1 MNLITLIRNWKE
13 CVSRCN
19 LNRSE
24 ELLLRCTTGTIWA
37 IIQPFIVRLA
47 QKQVPTT
54 ITKLYENLAKYTQ
67 PAIDSLFKLKEK
79 IKESPSDLDD
89 YCFEQG
95 VTAIETFAHY
105 LLGIVDELKK

>member
-1 MNLITLIRNWKE
+1 MKRKGIFMNLITLIRNWKDL
-13 CVSRCN
+13 S
-19 LNRSE
+19 
-24 ELLLRCTTGTIWA
+24 TIWA

-67 PAIDSLFKLKEK
+67 PAIDSLFRLKEK